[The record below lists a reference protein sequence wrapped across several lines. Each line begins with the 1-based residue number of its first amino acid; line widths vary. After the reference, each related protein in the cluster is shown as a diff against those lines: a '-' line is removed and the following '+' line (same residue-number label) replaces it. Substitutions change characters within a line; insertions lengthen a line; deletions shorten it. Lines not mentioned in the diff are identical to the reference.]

1 MNKSSTII
9 TKASGEKVAFSP
21 EKLMKSL
28 QRSGAG
34 DEVIE
39 NILLQVKS
47 QLYEGMPTK
56 KIYKLAFS
64 LLKKV
69 SKPSA
74 ARYSLKKAIM
84 ELGPSGFPFEK
95 FVSEILKHRGY
106 KVRVGEIVLGHCV
119 KHEVDV
125 IAEINN
131 HHIMIECKYH
141 NLPGIS
147 CDVKI
152 PLYIHS
158 RFRDV
163 EVTWKKLPGHENKIH
178 QGWVVTNTKFT
189 DDAIQYG
196 QCAGLQLIGWNYP
209 FNENLKT
216 MIDKSGL
223 YPLTCLT
230 TITRTEKQHLLDNKV
245 VLCREINTQR
255 ELLKLAHVAEARYE
269 NILLEIRNLCQ
280 GMKDQP
286 KNS

>member
-1 MNKSSTII
+1 MKNIPTIVI
-9 TKASGEKVAFSP
+9 KASGEKVAFSP
-21 EKLMKSL
+21 EKLAKSL
-28 QRSGAG
+28 QRSGAREDAIG
-34 DEVIE
+34 
-39 NILLQVKS
+39 NILTEVKGH
-47 QLYEGMPTK
+47 LYEGMPTK
-56 KIYKLAFS
+56 KIYKLAFG

-69 SKPSA
+69 SKPTA

-95 FVSEILKHRGY
+95 YFAEILKHRGY
-106 KVRVGEIVLGHCV
+106 KVRVGEIVQGHCV

-131 HHIMIECKYH
+131 HHIMVECKYH

-163 EVTWKKLPGHENKIH
+163 EISWKKLPGHENKIH

-189 DDAIQYG
+189 DDAIQYA

-209 FNENLKT
+209 LLDNLKN
-216 MIDKSGL
+216 MIDRSGL
-223 YPLTCLT
+223 YPITCLT
-230 TITRTEKQHLLDNKV
+230 SLTQSEKQHLLNNKIVLSKEISNQPALLSLGHIAENRYDNIVREAKT
-245 VLCREINTQR
+245 LCT
-255 ELLKLAHVAEARYE
+255 E
-269 NILLEIRNLCQ
+269 N
-280 GMKDQP
+280 
-286 KNS
+286 KND